1 LNMTIE
7 KQVKILGIAKW
18 LALPLGY
25 IMYFGTEYSFGGGV
39 AMVLA
44 IFAMMTFW
52 ILVKSEQARRI
63 GETIADEIKAAIS
76 EFGNIE
82 SVVEIK
88 KMRSGIIARIY
99 LVNAREK
106 AVYVHRAITRK
117 LDQCSMKKYLWVM
130 QLTDMPGKGAFK
142 ETRERLDEQLIE
154 ELLNKRKGEHE

>member
-1 LNMTIE
+1 MKMTTE
-7 KQVKILGIAKW
+7 KQVKLIGIAKW
-18 LALPLGY
+18 IALPLGY
-25 IMYFGTEYSFGGGV
+25 IMYFGTEYSFGGGIAMFLAIV
-39 AMVLA
+39 AMIV
-44 IFAMMTFW
+44 FWMMM
-52 ILVKSEQARRI
+52 KGEQARLI

-76 EFGNIE
+76 EFDNIE

-117 LDQCSMKKYLWVM
+117 LDNCSMKKYLWVM

-142 ETRERLDEQLIE
+142 ETRERLDEQLID

>member
-1 LNMTIE
+1 MKMTIE

-18 LALPLGY
+18 IALPLGY

-39 AMVLA
+39 AMILA
-44 IFAMMTFW
+44 IFAMLTFW
-52 ILVKSEQARRI
+52 VLIKSEQGRLI
-63 GETIADEIKAAIS
+63 GETIADEIKAALS
-76 EFGNIE
+76 EFSNIE
-82 SVVEIK
+82 SFVEIK

-106 AVYVHRAITRK
+106 AVYVHRAIARK
-117 LDQCSMKKYLWVM
+117 LDNCTMKKYLWVM

-154 ELLNKRKGEHE
+154 ELLSKRKGEHE